1 MSMNLSGAVEH
12 FNGTTNITINNKA
25 SKESL
30 VAMTESRM
38 PDTNIIVNHPIKTK
52 LALNHR

>member
-38 PDTNIIVNHPIKTK
+38 PDTNIVVNHPNKTK